1 MSLIGKVRLSV
12 MTNVLLVALGG
23 SIGAVL
29 RYLLS
34 IFMIQLFGSSFPFG
48 TLLVNL
54 LGSFLMGVVYA
65 LGQLSHVSPEIKA
78 LIGVGLLGALTTF
91 STFSNETLLLLQ
103 EGYWYKAVLNVLLN
117 VTLCLFMVYI
127 GQQLVF
133 SRV

>member
-1 MSLIGKVRLSV
+1 

-48 TLLVNL
+48 TLLVNVM
-54 LGSFLMGVVYA
+54 GSFLMGVVYA

-91 STFSNETLLLLQ
+91 STFSNETLLLIQ
-103 EGYWYKAVLNVLLN
+103 EGLWHKAVLNVLLN

>member
-1 MSLIGKVRLSV
+1 
-12 MTNVLLVALGG
+12 MTNVFLVALGG

-34 IFMIQLFGSSFPFG
+34 IFMIQVFGSSFPFG

-65 LGQLSHVSPEIKA
+65 LGQLSHISPEIKA
-78 LIGVGLLGALTTF
+78 LIGIGLLGALTTF

-103 EGYWYKAVLNVLLN
+103 EGLWHKAILNVLLN
-117 VTLCLFMVYI
+117 VTLCLFMVYL
-127 GQQLVF
+127 GQQLIF

>member
-1 MSLIGKVRLSV
+1 
-12 MTNVLLVALGG
+12 MTNVLLVAIGG

-48 TLLVNL
+48 TLMVNI

-78 LIGVGLLGALTTF
+78 LVGVGLLGALTTF
-91 STFSNETLLLLQ
+91 STFSNETLLLMQDGL
-103 EGYWYKAVLNVLLN
+103 WHKAILNVLLN
-117 VTLCLFMVYI
+117 VTLCLLMVYI

>member
-1 MSLIGKVRLSV
+1 

-48 TLLVNL
+48 TLMVNI

-65 LGQLSHVSPEIKA
+65 LGQLSHVSPELKA
-78 LIGVGLLGALTTF
+78 LVGVGLLGALTTF
-91 STFSNETLLLLQ
+91 STFSNETLLLIQDGL
-103 EGYWYKAVLNVLLN
+103 WHKAVLNVLLN